1 MFQDDIYPPA
11 YAGVP
16 SMSADEWLGGMN
28 KDPVTVSFT
37 QDGLV
42 LNKAPEAKKDAP
54 RKELA
59 KKKSPAVEPENMT
72 PMQAKVHAFEKRSSS
87 TELHSSRG
95 TRSNSASVSPPP
107 VSPTT
112 FSSSSMGEPQ
122 TDAEVCV
129 CVCVC
134 VCTRTCKRAH
144 VVCLSVHLSVCVY
157 LGVHVCDCVYMCMY
171 FWAYILNSWVMYD
184 IVIVCDLSP
193 LVENFLQK
201 FQV

>member
-16 SMSADEWLGGMN
+16 SMSAEEWLGGMN

-37 QDGLV
+37 ADGLV
-42 LNKAPEAKKDAP
+42 MNKAPEAKKEAP
-54 RKELA
+54 RKEVA
-59 KKKSPAVEPENMT
+59 RKKTPEVEPENMT

-87 TELHSSRG
+87 TEVQRSSSRG

-112 FSSSSMGEPQ
+112 TNPPSSSSTTEPH
-122 TDAEVCV
+122 TDAEVCFVCVVCVLYV

-134 VCTRTCKRAH
+134 CLCVCELVFFINHMKE
-144 VVCLSVHLSVCVY
+144 
-157 LGVHVCDCVYMCMY
+157 
-171 FWAYILNSWVMYD
+171 FWKSIS
-184 IVIVCDLSP
+184 S
-193 LVENFLQK
+193 
-201 FQV
+201 

>member
-16 SMSADEWLGGMN
+16 SMTAEEWLGGMN

-37 QDGLV
+37 PDGLV
-42 LNKAPEAKKDAP
+42 LNKAPAAKKEAP
-54 RKELA
+54 RKETA
-59 KKKSPAVEPENMT
+59 KKKTPEPEDMT

-87 TELHSSRG
+87 TEMKTSLRG

-112 FSSSSMGEPQ
+112 TSPPISYSATVEPH

-134 VCTRTCKRAH
+134 VCLS
-144 VVCLSVHLSVCVY
+144 VCLSVCACLSVSVSVCLSVCLY
-157 LGVHVCDCVYMCMY
+157 LCLSVC
-171 FWAYILNSWVMYD
+171 
-184 IVIVCDLSP
+184 
-193 LVENFLQK
+193 LVND
-201 FQV
+201 

>member
-16 SMSADEWLGGMN
+16 SMSAEEWLGGMN

-37 QDGLV
+37 ADGLV
-42 LNKAPEAKKDAP
+42 MNKAPEAKKDVP
-54 RKELA
+54 RKEPA
-59 KKKSPAVEPENMT
+59 KKNPPVEPENMT

-87 TELHSSRG
+87 TELRSTSRG

-112 FSSSSMGEPQ
+112 TSAPASSSADPH

-129 CVCVC
+129 CARACVCVYVCVC
-134 VCTRTCKRAH
+134 VRVRVCTC
-144 VVCLSVHLSVCVY
+144 VCMCVCLCVH
-157 LGVHVCDCVYMCMY
+157 VHVCLYSCVG
-171 FWAYILNSWVMYD
+171 
-184 IVIVCDLSP
+184 
-193 LVENFLQK
+193 
-201 FQV
+201 

>member
-16 SMSADEWLGGMN
+16 SMSADDWLGGMN

-112 FSSSSMGEPQ
+112 TSVPSSSSMGEPQ

-129 CVCVC
+129 YVCARACGVCLCARACGVCVC
-134 VCTRTCKRAH
+134 AF
-144 VVCLSVHLSVCVY
+144 VCVRLY
-157 LGVHVCDCVYMCMY
+157 VGVHVCVCACVYMTCVCT
-171 FWAYILNSWVMYD
+171 FGLAY
-184 IVIVCDLSP
+184 
-193 LVENFLQK
+193 
-201 FQV
+201 